1 MQKNT
6 RGMIG
11 SIIQLKIDAKLAI
24 RIQSRQERH
33 YEKIK
38 YMEI

>member
-1 MQKNT
+1 MS
-6 RGMIG
+6 G

-24 RIQSRQERH
+24 RIEPGQERD
-33 YEKIK
+33 YESIK

>member
-1 MQKNT
+1 
-6 RGMIG
+6 MIG

-24 RIQSRQERH
+24 RIDARQERD
-33 YEKIK
+33 YESIK